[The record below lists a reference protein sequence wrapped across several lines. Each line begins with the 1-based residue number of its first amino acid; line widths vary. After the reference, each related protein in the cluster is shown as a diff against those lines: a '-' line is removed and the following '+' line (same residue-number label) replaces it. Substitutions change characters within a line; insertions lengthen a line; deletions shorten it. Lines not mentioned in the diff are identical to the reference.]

1 MKKSLGDIVGGF
13 PGGRTRPRVAARAA
27 VTLLFVMN
35 GFTRPQII
43 AVFIFRTAALLVIQ
57 FNGAGIWIPDPP
69 SLLLLLLLR
78 RPHPSTVSRLASPSV
93 IRAFTTLNDK
103 ECQRLRNADVSVSK
117 PTALPSFDGN
127 SHFRDRDWRITNRF
141 RDFELGNF
149 LGDFWMIK
157 YIFSWWQKES
167 RCLFLDRE
175 WRVTNRWGFF
185 GNLGDFHRKFHFWV
199 KCTENIWFDF
209 SVGRISG
216 EKTEC

>member
-1 MKKSLGDIVGGF
+1 
-13 PGGRTRPRVAARAA
+13 
-27 VTLLFVMN
+27 MN
-35 GFTRPQII
+35 SRS
-43 AVFIFRTAALLVIQ
+43 
-57 FNGAGIWIPDPP
+57 

-175 WRVTNRWGFF
+175 WRVTIRWGFF

-199 KCTENIWFDF
+199 KCMENIWFDF
-209 SVGRISG
+209 RKNFWREDWMLKFVEYFEEIWCYDVMGIDASKVKIM
-216 EKTEC
+216 E

>member
-13 PGGRTRPRVAARAA
+13 PGGRTLPRVAARAA

-69 SLLLLLLLR
+69 SLLLR
-78 RPHPSTVSRLASPSV
+78 RGRRRRRRTNPSSTVSRLASPSV

-117 PTALPSFDGN
+117 PTTLPPLSSQRSTAID
-127 SHFRDRDWRITNRF
+127 
-141 RDFELGNF
+141 
-149 LGDFWMIK
+149 
-157 YIFSWWQKES
+157 
-167 RCLFLDRE
+167 
-175 WRVTNRWGFF
+175 
-185 GNLGDFHRKFHFWV
+185 
-199 KCTENIWFDF
+199 
-209 SVGRISG
+209 ISG
-216 EKTEC
+216 IEIGE